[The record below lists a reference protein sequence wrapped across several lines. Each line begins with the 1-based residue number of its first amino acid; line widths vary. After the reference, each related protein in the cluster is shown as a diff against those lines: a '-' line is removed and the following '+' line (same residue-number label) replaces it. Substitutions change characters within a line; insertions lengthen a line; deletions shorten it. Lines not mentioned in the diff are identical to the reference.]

1 MKKISQKPENR
12 RILVVDDEP
21 EIRQGYRRFLSPE
34 KIERI
39 ESSRSAPAQAGDAV
53 GAEGKDGDGP
63 VSHFEVT
70 EAISGDQALEIVQRE
85 LSVGRRFAGAIVDV
99 RMPGRIDGL
108 QFMQKAWEMDPNLLV
123 VLATAYQDRSV
134 DEIARFLGARFQDQW
149 DYLNK
154 PFTSGEIIQK
164 ARQLVSSWNRR
175 EREHAYV
182 EQIKLQQNAMVAQ
195 EQLAAVGKLAH
206 SIGHDL
212 GNIMQQI
219 LTKLELENGPGSQP
233 ESRDERRIRL
243 NEEMIEAVE
252 LGSTIC
258 QDLLA
263 FARRSR
269 EVAPPNRIAIAAPLQ
284 KSLRLLRQLFRKKD
298 ITAELALDES
308 AETVAHEA
316 RLVQVFVNLLT
327 NAVQAMADGG
337 KLKISLRKAAAGG
350 VDFELS
356 DNGPGIA
363 VECLPQVFE
372 PLFTTKGAGG
382 NGLGLTVC
390 KTIIESYGGT
400 IAIESKVQAG
410 TTVRIHFS

>member
-1 MKKISQKPENR
+1 MI
-12 RILVVDDEP
+12 DDEP
-21 EIRQGYRRFLSPE
+21 EIRQGYRRFLCPE
-34 KIERI
+34 KVDRI
-39 ESSRSAPAQAGDAV
+39 ESSRSMPAAV
-53 GAEGKDGDGP
+53 SDVDKEGDGP
-63 VSHFEVT
+63 VVHFEVT
-70 EAISGDQALEIVQRE
+70 EAVSGEQALEIVQRE
-85 LSVGRRFAGAIVDV
+85 LAVGRRFAGAIVDV

-108 QFMQKAWEMDPNLLV
+108 QFIQKAWVLDPNLLV

-134 DEIARFLGARFQDQW
+134 DEIARFFGLRFQDQW

-182 EQIKLQQNAMVAQ
+182 EQIKLQQSAMVAQ

-212 GNIMQQI
+212 GNILQQI
-219 LTKLELENGPGSQP
+219 LTKLELEDPRSGS
-233 ESRDERRIRL
+233 EELRL
-243 NEEMIEAVE
+243 KLNDEMIEAVE

-269 EVAPPNRIAIAAPLQ
+269 EVTPPSRIVLAAPMQ
-284 KSLRLLRQLFRKKD
+284 KSLRLLRQQFKKKD
-298 ITAELALDES
+298 IAVELVLDES
-308 AETVAHEA
+308 LETLAHDS

-327 NAVQAMADGG
+327 NATQAMGDGG
-337 KLKISLRKAAAGG
+337 KLKVSVSKAPGGG
-350 VDFELS
+350 VDIELA

-363 VECLPQVFE
+363 PDNLALVFE
-372 PLFTTKGAGG
+372 PLFTTKGDSG

-390 KTIIESYGGT
+390 KTIVESYGGT
-400 IAIESKVQAG
+400 IVIDSKVSVG

>member
-1 MKKISQKPENR
+1 MKKPPLKLENR

-34 KIERI
+34 KVERI
-39 ESSRSAPAQAGDAV
+39 ESSRSAPVDAGGAGDD
-53 GAEGKDGDGP
+53 EGP
-63 VSHFEVT
+63 LARFEVT
-70 EAISGDQALEIVQRE
+70 EAVSGDQALEILQRE
-85 LSVGRRFAGAIVDV
+85 LAVGRRFAGAIVDV

-108 QFMQKAWEMDPNLLV
+108 QFMQKAWELDPNLLV

-134 DEIARFLGARFQDQW
+134 DEIARFLGERFQDQW

-175 EREHAYV
+175 EREHNYV
-182 EQIKLQQNAMVAQ
+182 EQIKQQQTALIAQ

-212 GNIMQQI
+212 GNILQQI
-219 LTKLELENGPGSQP
+219 LTKLELDHSPGK
-233 ESRDERRIRL
+233 L
-243 NEEMIEAVE
+243 NDEMIEAVE

-269 EVAPPNRIAIAAPLQ
+269 EVTPPTPIMIGAPLQ
-284 KSLRLLRQLFRKKD
+284 KALRLLRQQFRKKD
-298 ITAELALDES
+298 ISFELKLDES
-308 AETVAHEA
+308 AQTLAHEA
-316 RLVQVFVNLLT
+316 RLAQVFVNLMT
-327 NAVQAMADGG
+327 NATQAMGDGG
-337 KLKISLRKAAAGG
+337 KLAISVQKAAGGG
-350 VDFELS
+350 VDFVLA
-356 DNGPGIA
+356 DNGPGIPVGNLA
-363 VECLPQVFE
+363 HVFE

-390 KTIIESYGGT
+390 KTIVESYGGT
-400 IAIESKVQAG
+400 IDIESKVNVG